1 MVCSATW
8 YILEYS
14 EPIAEVSVERRN
26 AAIATP
32 MTLESQSLT
41 EPHAASQPIPQ
52 LEEPKDSSVSLE
64 LTIPEFDED
73 ALEFGLD
80 WPEDVGVPI
89 RVERTVQVQR
99 LPRALYNL
107 EDFSGR
113 GLNSGSSIHDPP
125 LSLLQINRSRI
136 V

>member
-1 MVCSATW
+1 M
-8 YILEYS
+8 
-14 EPIAEVSVERRN
+14 ERRK

-32 MTLESQSLT
+32 VTLESQSLT
-41 EPHAASQPIPQ
+41 EPHAGSQPIPQ

-113 GLNSGSSIHDPP
+113 GLNSGSSSVHDPP